1 MPKVLSHI
9 WEGMGTL
16 IVKMPRLS
24 LSLLR
29 PTVRNG
35 RHDMESLRA
44 DIRKV
49 AADMRRIAR
58 KAGENG

>member
-1 MPKVLSHI
+1 
-9 WEGMGTL
+9 
-16 IVKMPRLS
+16 
-24 LSLLR
+24 
-29 PTVRNG
+29 VRNG